1 MTARSRSSSADRLRE
16 PCLRAIS
23 RARTGKIAVL
33 DATWLAIL
41 VTPHFELFAKWACGP
56 IFCDRSKGGN
66 GSNTR
71 QGEATDAGDCT
82 EGRERASGHGGAR
95 GRAHEP

>member
-56 IFCDRSKGGN
+56 IFCDRSKGDG
-66 GSNTR
+66 GHTR
-71 QGEATDAGDCT
+71 QGEATDAGDST
-82 EGRERASGHGGAR
+82 EGRGRASGHRGAR
-95 GRAHEP
+95 GRAHQP